1 MYFNVFHHGPSRS
14 FITINFWS
22 GFLIWV
28 VLIFSGQRSYAQTS
42 GGMTIQT
49 ENITIVRD
57 TYGIPHIHAKTD
69 VEAAYGLAWATAEDD
84 FESMQANIYAIKGR
98 LSEVEGKEGAIADIV
113 AFLID
118 VDQQVESRY
127 DAQLSADYKALL
139 EGYAAGVNAYASA
152 HPDEVQLKGVFP
164 VTPRDMEKGYA
175 LGVAMMTGLDIELL
189 KVFNGSIANFEYQL
203 TDKGSN
209 AMAFNAERMTDER
222 THLIVNSHQPLSGPT
237 AWYEAHIVSD
247 EGWNMLGGTF
257 PGGATIFVGTNEHLG
272 WGHTLN
278 YPDYVDVYKL
288 SMHPK
293 DKLKYR
299 YDGEWRELEE
309 RTIHL
314 KVKVAGIKLPVK
326 RTFYRSIHGP
336 VVKNKTGYY
345 ALRFPASFG
354 IGAGEQWYRMNKASN
369 YDEFMAALNSSKLP
383 GINVV
388 YADDQ
393 DNIYYLANG
402 HFPNRA
408 PGYDWKAVLPGD
420 TSIVVWDPIFAP
432 VKSLPQYLNPD
443 CGYLFNTNNSPFFAT
458 CEDDNLDPSNFDP
471 LRGHELYNNNRAWR
485 FHDQMMEHPGKLS
498 LDDIKAMKYDRKW
511 GNPARTVVISNLE
524 RVFQL
529 SEDENP
535 KLADAII
542 MLRTWDRTTEPDN
555 TTGAALWSMCVYFA
569 VQHLVEEGRL
579 IFPNELTDEEF
590 IDIVTLARK
599 HLMKHFGRLDVPLG
613 TLQRHVRGKDSFPV
627 GGTADVLAAMDT
639 EPWKKGMMKSRV
651 GDGYIQFVS
660 YGDGL
665 PQIEA
670 VNCYGASNKE
680 GSPHYNDQIEF
691 YLQQKL
697 RPMTLDWKEVLR
709 TAVRTYHPGAQ

>member
-1 MYFNVFHHGPSRS
+1 MKFTGHSMLNPGKPGFIFFTLLVALILVIPGVQAQSPAPSGIDPTR
-14 FITINFWS
+14 
-22 GFLIWV
+22 
-28 VLIFSGQRSYAQTS
+28 
-42 GGMTIQT
+42 
-49 ENITIVRD
+49 ITIVRD
-57 TYGIPHIHAKTD
+57 NYGIPHIHAPTD
-69 VEAAYGLAWATAEDD
+69 VETAYGLAWATAEDD
-84 FESMQANIYAIKGR
+84 FESMQYNILAIHGR
-98 LSEVEGKEGAIADIV
+98 LAEVTGKEGAIADVV

-118 VDQQVESRY
+118 VENQVESRY
-127 DAQLSADYKALL
+127 DSQLSADYRALL

-152 HPDEVQLKGVFP
+152 HPEEVLLRGVFP
-164 VTPRDMEKGYA
+164 VGPKDMEKGYA

-203 TDKGSN
+203 ADKGSN
-209 AMAFNAERMTDER
+209 AMAFNASRMTDER
-222 THLIVNSHQPLSGPT
+222 THLIINSHQPLTGPT
-237 AWYEAHIVSD
+237 SWYEAHVVSD

-293 DKLKYR
+293 DKLSYR
-299 YDGEWRELEE
+299 YDGQWKELEE
-309 RTIHL
+309 RTIKL
-314 KVKVAGIKLPVK
+314 KVKVAGIKIPVK

-369 YDEFMAALNSSKLP
+369 FDEFQAALHTSKLP

-402 HFPNRA
+402 HFPKRA

-420 TSIVVWDPIFAP
+420 TSSVVWAPVFAP
-432 VKSLPQYLNPD
+432 VDSLPQYLNPA

-458 CEDDNLDPSNFDP
+458 CEEDNLDAADYDAR
-471 LRGHELYNNNRAWR
+471 RGHELWNNNRAWR
-485 FHDQMMEHPGKLS
+485 FHEMVSAFPGKMTP
-498 LDDIKAMKYDRKW
+498 DDIKAIKYDRRW
-511 GNPARTVVISNLE
+511 GTPSRTVVVSNLE
-524 RVFQL
+524 RAFQL
-529 SEDENP
+529 EESKYP
-535 KLADAII
+535 KLADAIVQ
-542 MLRTWDRTTEPDN
+542 LRAWDRGTEPDN
-555 TTGAALWSMCVYFA
+555 TNGAALWSLCVYYA
-569 VQHLVEEGRL
+569 VQHLVEGGRL
-579 IFPNELTDEEF
+579 IFPNELTDDEF
-590 IDIVTLARK
+590 ADIIDHAQK
-599 HLMKHFGRLDVPLG
+599 HLMKHFGHLDVALG
-613 TLQRHVRGKDSFPV
+613 ELQRHVRGDEDYPV

-660 YGDGL
+660 YSDDGSL
-665 PQIEA
+665 PKIEA
-670 VNCYGASNKE
+670 VNCFGASNKE
-680 GSPHYNDQIEF
+680 DSEHYRDQVEL
-691 YLQQKL
+691 YLNQQL
-697 RPMTLDWKEVLR
+697 RPMTLDWNEIVR
-709 TAVRTYHPGAQ
+709 TAISTYHPGER